1 MLASLRHER
10 AARVLFCVTAMLR
23 PTFSWPTRTELREM
37 LSIAAPVVVVQVGLQ
52 VMGFVDTLMV
62 GRLSADALA
71 GVALGN
77 FYFFNIA
84 IFGMGTLMALDPVV
98 SQALGAGDLGGAR
111 RGIQRGVL
119 LAFVISVV
127 VGAAFTFSGPAFE
140 ILRQPHAVVPMARR
154 YVEISTVGLPAFFIF
169 VVLRQS
175 LQAMLVVRPVLFA
188 VVIANAVNVIAN
200 WVFIFGNLGAPPM
213 GVAGSAW
220 ATVLA
225 RWVMLVALLVAGWP
239 ALRPHLTG
247 SWRAATA
254 LGPLWA
260 TVRLGAP
267 IGFQWFFEAGAFAKA
282 TLMFGWLGT
291 VPLAG
296 HEVALSLASLTFMVP
311 VGFSVAA
318 AALVGQAVGRNDMPS
333 ARRHAAGAWVLGVG
347 FMACSGVLML
357 LFPVSIARWFTPD
370 VAVIGAAAPLI
381 AIAGVFQVFDGTQAV
396 ASGLARGTGDTKV
409 PMLLHLFG
417 FWALGV
423 PLAAVLGFRT
433 HLAGAGIWW
442 GLTLGLVVAAVLQA
456 WRVQRRLRRDI
467 ARVVVEHPTVGTR

>member
-1 MLASLRHER
+1 ML
-10 AARVLFCVTAMLR
+10 T
-23 PTFSWPTRTELREM
+23 PTFSWPARAELREM
-37 LSIAAPVVVVQVGLQ
+37 LAIAAPVVVVQVGLQ

-98 SQALGAGDLGGAR
+98 SQALGAGDLGVAR

-119 LAFVISVV
+119 LALVFSAA
-127 VGAAFTFSGPAFE
+127 VGAAFAFSGAAFQL
-140 ILRQPHAVVPMARR
+140 LRQPPAVVPMASR
-154 YVEISTVGLPAFFIF
+154 YVEISAIGLPAFFIF

-175 LQAMLVVRPVLFA
+175 LQAMLVVRPVLLA
-188 VVIANAVNVIAN
+188 VVAANAVNVVAN
-200 WVFIFGNLGAPPM
+200 WVLIFGNLGVPPL

-225 RWVMLVALLVAGWP
+225 RWVLCATLLVAGWP
-239 ALRPHLTG
+239 TLRPHLTG
-247 SWRAATA
+247 SWRAATTF
-254 LGPLWA
+254 GPLWA

-267 IGFQWFFEAGAFAKA
+267 IGFQWFFEAGAFAMA

-318 AALVGQAVGRNDMPS
+318 AALVGQAVGRSDMPS

-347 FMACSGVLML
+347 FMAFSGMLML
-357 LFPVSIARWFTPD
+357 LFPSSIARWFTLD
-370 VAVIGAAAPLI
+370 TAVVAAAAPLI

-417 FWALGV
+417 FWALGI

-433 HLAGAGIWW
+433 PLGGAGIWW
-442 GLTLGLVVAAVLQA
+442 GLTLGLILAAALQA
-456 WRVQRRLRRDI
+456 GRVQRRLRRDI
-467 ARVVVEHPTVGTR
+467 ARTVVEHPAETTP

>member
-1 MLASLRHER
+1 M
-10 AARVLFCVTAMLR
+10 FT

-37 LSIAAPVVVVQVGLQ
+37 LAIAAPVVIVQVGLQ

-98 SQALGAGDLGGAR
+98 AQAFGAGDLGGAR

-119 LAFVISVV
+119 LALVISVL
-127 VGAAFTFSGPAFE
+127 VGAAFAFSGPAFE
-140 ILRQPHAVVPMARR
+140 LLRQPPAVVPIARR
-154 YVEISTVGLPAFFIF
+154 YVEISAVGLPAFFIF

-175 LQAMLVVRPVLFA
+175 LQAMLVVRPVLVA
-188 VVIANAVNVIAN
+188 VVAANLVNVFAN
-200 WVFIFGNLGAPPM
+200 WVLIFGNLGAPPI

-220 ATVLA
+220 ATVFA
-225 RWVMLVALLVAGWP
+225 RWVMCATLLVTGWP

-254 LGPLWA
+254 FGPLWA

-267 IGFQWFFEAGAFAKA
+267 IGFQWFFEAGAFAMA

-318 AALVGQAVGRNDMPS
+318 AALVGQAVGRSDMPS

-347 FMACSGVLML
+347 FMAFSGLLML
-357 LFPVSIARWFTPD
+357 SFPSAIAAWFTLD
-370 VAVIGAAAPLI
+370 TAVIAAAAPLI

-409 PMLLHLFG
+409 PMFLHLFG
-417 FWALGV
+417 FWALGI

-433 HLAGAGIWW
+433 PLGGAGIWW
-442 GLTLGLVVAAVLQA
+442 GLTLGLIVAAVLQA

-467 ARVVVEHPTVGTR
+467 ARTIVEHPAATSP

>member
-1 MLASLRHER
+1 MNPHSL
-10 AARVLFCVTAMLR
+10 
-23 PTFSWPTRTELREM
+23 SWPTRAELREM
-37 LSIAAPVVVVQVGLQ
+37 LGIAAPVVFVQVGLQ
-52 VMGFVDTLMV
+52 LMGLVDTLMV
-62 GRLSADALA
+62 GRISADALG

-98 SQALGAGDLGGAR
+98 SQAVGAGDEGAVR

-119 LAFVISVV
+119 LSLLVSTLV
-127 VGAAFTFSGPAFE
+127 AACFLASGPAFR
-140 ILRQPHAVVPMARR
+140 LLQQPPEVVPLAHA
-154 YVEISTVGLPAFFIF
+154 YVQISTAGLPAFFAF

-175 LQAMLVVRPVLFA
+175 LQAMLSIRPVLVA
-188 VVIANAVNVIAN
+188 VLVANVANIALN
-200 WVFIFGNLGAPPM
+200 WVLIFGHLGAPAL
-213 GVAGSAW
+213 GVVGSAW
-220 ATVLA
+220 STAIA
-225 RWVMLVALLVAGWP
+225 RWVMLATLLWVGWP
-239 ALRPHLTG
+239 ELRGHLTTSWREALR
-247 SWRAATA
+247 WR
-254 LGPLWA
+254 PLWN

-267 IGFQWFFEAGAFAKA
+267 IGFQWFFEAGAFALA

-318 AALVGQAVGRNDMPS
+318 AALVGQAVGRGDMPS

-347 FMACSGVLML
+347 FMAFSGLMML
-357 LFPVSIARWFTPD
+357 LFPGVIAAWFTADHAVISIA
-370 VAVIGAAAPLI
+370 AGLI

-417 FWALGV
+417 FWGLGV

-433 HLAGAGIWW
+433 PLAGKGIWW

-456 WRVQRRLRRDI
+456 WRVQHRLRQDV
-467 ARVVVEHPTVGTR
+467 ARVVVEHPHG

>member
-1 MLASLRHER
+1 MIASVRHGR
-10 AARVLFCVTAMLR
+10 AARVLFCVTPMLR
-23 PTFSWPTRTELREM
+23 PTFSWPTPTELREM

-98 SQALGAGDLGGAR
+98 AQALGAGDLGRAR

-119 LAFVISVV
+119 LALVISAG
-127 VGAAFTFSGPAFE
+127 VGAAFAFSGPAFE
-140 ILRQPHAVVPMARR
+140 LLRQPSAVVPMARR

-239 ALRPHLTG
+239 TLRPHLRG

-254 LGPLWA
+254 PGPLWA

-267 IGFQWFFEAGAFAKA
+267 IGFQWFFEAGAFAMA

-318 AALVGQAVGRNDMPS
+318 AALVGQAVGRSDMPS

-347 FMACSGVLML
+347 FMAFSGVLML

-370 VAVIGAAAPLI
+370 LAVIGAAAPLI

-442 GLTLGLVVAAVLQA
+442 GLTLGLIVAAVLQA

-467 ARVVVEHPTVGTR
+467 ARVVVEHPNVGTH

>member
-1 MLASLRHER
+1 ML
-10 AARVLFCVTAMLR
+10 T

-37 LSIAAPVVVVQVGLQ
+37 LAVAAPVVIVQVGLQ

-77 FYFFNIA
+77 FYFFNVA

-98 SQALGAGDLGGAR
+98 AQAFGAGDLGGAR

-119 LAFVISVV
+119 LALLISVL
-127 VGAAFTFSGPAFE
+127 VGAAFAFSGSAFQL
-140 ILRQPHAVVPMARR
+140 LRQPPAVVPMARH
-154 YVEISTVGLPAFFIF
+154 YVEISAVGLPAFFLF
-169 VVLRQS
+169 VVLRQA
-175 LQAMLVVRPVLFA
+175 LQAMLVVRPVLVA
-188 VVIANAVNVIAN
+188 VVVANLVNVFAN
-200 WVFIFGNLGAPPM
+200 WVLIFGNLGAPPM

-225 RWVMLVALLVAGWP
+225 RWVMGATLLVAGWP
-239 ALRPHLTG
+239 TLRPHLTG

-254 LGPLWA
+254 FGPLWA

-267 IGFQWFFEAGAFAKA
+267 IGFQWFFEAGAFAMA

-291 VPLAG
+291 VPLAA

-318 AALVGQAVGRNDMPS
+318 AALVGQAVGRSDMPS

-347 FMACSGVLML
+347 FMAFSGMLML
-357 LFPVSIARWFTPD
+357 AFPSAIARWFTLD
-370 VAVIGAAAPLI
+370 AAVVAAAAPLI

-409 PMLLHLFG
+409 PMFLHLFG

-433 HLAGAGIWW
+433 PLGGAGIWW
-442 GLTLGLVVAAVLQA
+442 GLTLGLIVAAVLQA
-456 WRVQRRLRRDI
+456 GRVRRRLRRDI
-467 ARVVVEHPTVGTR
+467 ARTVVEHPAAQTP